1 MNEILVSIAIV
12 LAFVLVGGIFSA
24 SEIAMVSLRESQVK
38 ALAERNRR
46 GAAVARLVA
55 DSNRFLAAVQI
66 GVTLAGFLSAAFG
79 GSALA
84 GPLADLLVRLGLAP
98 SLAPTVALIGV
109 TLVISYFSLVLGEL
123 VPKRLGLQRP
133 EGIAL
138 AVGRPLEFIAKLSR
152 PVIWLLSTSTNLVM
166 RLVGSDPD
174 AEREGITDEEL
185 RGMVAAHES
194 LSADERK
201 LIDDVFSAG
210 ERQVREVLIPRT
222 EVGFLDASTPVDEA
236 LEVTSQAPHSR
247 YPVIR
252 DSTDDVVGFV
262 HVRDLMAAADRPGSR
277 VGEVARTVKML
288 PGGKRVLPALTEMR
302 REGHHIAVVVDEYG
316 GTAGIVTL
324 EDLIEEL
331 IGDIRDEYDVAE
343 SDARRLGGGEMV
355 LDGLT
360 NLPDFAEETGVHLPE
375 GPYETVAGY
384 LMACLGHLPQLG
396 ESVEV
401 DGHRLSVRELDGRRV
416 SRVQL
421 TPVAPREER
430 PAGGGPGSTVIAS
443 GDGGEPPRPGLPE
456 RGDRGRADPGLGAP
470 SVRPVAG

>member
-1 MNEILVSIAIV
+1 MNEVVLSIAIT
-12 LAFVLVGGIFSA
+12 LAFVLVGGVFSA

-38 ALAERNRR
+38 ALAEKNKR

-66 GVTLAGFLSAAFG
+66 GVTLAGFFSASFG
-79 GSALA
+79 GSALS
-84 GPLADLLVRLGLAP
+84 GPLAAALVGWGVGP
-98 SLAPTVALIGV
+98 GIAPTVALVAV

-123 VPKRLGLQRP
+123 VPKRLGLQSP
-133 EGIAL
+133 EGLAL
-138 AVGRPLEFIAKLSR
+138 VVGRPLEVVAKLSR
-152 PVIWLLSTSTNLVM
+152 PVIWLLSASTNLVM
-166 RLVGSDPD
+166 RLVGSDPS

-222 EVGFLDASTPVDEA
+222 EVGFLDASMPVREA
-236 LEVTSQAPHSR
+236 LEATRQRPHSR

-262 HVRDLMAAADRPGSR
+262 HVRDLMAESERPGAR
-277 VGEVARTVKML
+277 VGQVSRPVKML
-288 PGGKRVLPALTEMR
+288 PGGKRVVPALSEMR

-331 IGDIRDEYDVAE
+331 IGDIRDEYDVEE
-343 SDARRLGGGEMV
+343 SDARRLGSGEMI
-355 LDGLT
+355 LEGLT
-360 NLPDFAEETGVHLPE
+360 NLSDFAEETGVELPE

-384 LMACLGHLPQLG
+384 VMAALGHLPEVG
-396 ESVEV
+396 ESVQV
-401 DGHRLSVRELDGRRV
+401 DGHTLTVLERDGRRV
-416 SRVQL
+416 SRVLLLPAADEQAEVDAEGQ
-421 TPVAPREER
+421 PPPPPGEEGGR
-430 PAGGGPGSTVIAS
+430 GPA
-443 GDGGEPPRPGLPE
+443 
-456 RGDRGRADPGLGAP
+456 LGAP
-470 SVRPVAG
+470 STRPVTG